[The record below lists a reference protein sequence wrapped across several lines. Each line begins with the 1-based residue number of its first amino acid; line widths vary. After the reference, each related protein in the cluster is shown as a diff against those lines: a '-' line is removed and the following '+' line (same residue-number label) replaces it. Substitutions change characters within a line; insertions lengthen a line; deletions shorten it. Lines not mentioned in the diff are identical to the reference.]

1 MIPEGVKVQLTDFK
15 SVLSVEE
22 HNFLVKKLI
31 AQFEMNVAALS
42 ADAARST
49 SLGESWVRFCFLY
62 VSDMKFVSYGF
73 QNVSSWLLDEAEAW
87 PGQAGFL
94 SPGCV
99 HVEPLHERVL
109 RAGPAA

>member
-1 MIPEGVKVQLTDFK
+1 MIPDGVKVQLTDFK

-62 VSDMKFVSYGF
+62 VS
-73 QNVSSWLLDEAEAW
+73 
-87 PGQAGFL
+87 GQ
-94 SPGCV
+94 
-99 HVEPLHERVL
+99 HEICIIWFSKCEQL
-109 RAGPAA
+109 AP